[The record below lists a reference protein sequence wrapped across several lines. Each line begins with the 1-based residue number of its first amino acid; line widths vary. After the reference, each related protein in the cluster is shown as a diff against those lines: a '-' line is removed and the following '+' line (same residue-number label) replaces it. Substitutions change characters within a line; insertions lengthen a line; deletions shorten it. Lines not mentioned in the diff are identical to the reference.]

1 MTADNTNDLHRVRY
15 IHEGVHDRLLNW
27 ARWCN
32 GGRGSSSGQPMFRQ
46 YRSGYRESAEQ
57 VFIPIDGL
65 DAVKMEKQVIFL
77 PEKHRI
83 AVQWFY
89 VYSHR
94 GLSMWKV
101 LRFMGV
107 QRDTLVTLVHDGRS
121 MVKNRLDRHEHGSA
135 IFPRKSDT
143 ASAGSASLREAEP
156 TVSKSETI
164 TEAAL

>member
-1 MTADNTNDLHRVRY
+1 MADLTNDMHRVRY
-15 IHEGVHDRLLNW
+15 AHEGVHDRLLNW

-32 GGRGSSSGQPMFRQ
+32 AGRGSANGQPMFRH
-46 YRSGYRESAEQ
+46 YRSGYQDSADHAH
-57 VFIPIDGL
+57 IPVDGL

-77 PEKHRI
+77 PEHHRTAI
-83 AVQWFY
+83 QWFY

-121 MVKNRLDRHEHGSA
+121 MVKNRLDRNEHGSA
-135 IFPRKSDT
+135 IFRRKFDS

-156 TVSKSETI
+156 TVSKSEAL